1 MHTRFN
7 YRENT
12 TVNKIHLGFDKQ
24 FENKEQADSILKISL
39 VYYIKSI
46 RIASTLICILET
58 LFLLRLI
65 VGASSGRVVKHL
77 HYGMC
82 YTFLLTVALLSLVLI
97 RKWKD
102 DLEQNAK
109 KLYYYQVFYNTSMV
123 VWAVMMTLLDGYY
136 HNGYDLTI
144 FMTMIVLVPVVA
156 FENPII
162 SNCVNTISCLII
174 LYALVSNGD
183 TNQSINF
190 ACFIAGAVVVNIV
203 FYKTKKS
210 LFLIQYELHEVE
222 IKNLVRITQ
231 TDELTGVLNRRA
243 YEEDIYSHDN
253 ITNDKFVYV
262 SIDVNG
268 LKVVNDTKGH
278 MAGDELIV
286 GACQCM
292 KESLGKVGNLY
303 RIGGDEFVA
312 ILFCDEEKT
321 KETLSE
327 FDTALLNWSGEL
339 VDSISVSYGWISK
352 NEKPD
357 ASVRQLGAIA
367 EERMYEA
374 KAAHYRNKGVDRRG
388 QHDAHKALCNLYT
401 KILRV
406 NLTDDSYQIV
416 NIDESEQNQEE
427 FATSISEWLCSFGKS
442 GRVHPEDLEEYLRK
456 TDCNY
461 LKDYFLNNDKTLQ
474 IIYRRKYNDGFYRVM
489 MEIIRADDFNEDN
502 LCLFIYVKKIDY

>member
-1 MHTRFN
+1 M
-7 YRENT
+7 
-12 TVNKIHLGFDKQ
+12 NKIHLGLDAQ
-24 FENKEQADSILKISL
+24 FESKEQADSILKMSL
-39 VYYIKSI
+39 TYYIKSI
-46 RIASTLICILET
+46 RIASTLICVLET

-65 VGASSGRVVKHL
+65 LGTSSGRVVKHL

-82 YTFLLTVALLSLVLI
+82 YTFLLTVALLSLVFI
-97 RKWKD
+97 RKWKT
-102 DLEQNAK
+102 DLDQNAK
-109 KLYYYQVFYNTSMV
+109 KLYYYQVFYNASMV
-123 VWAVMMTLLDGYY
+123 AWAVMMTLLDGYY

-162 SNCVNTISCLII
+162 SNFVNTISCIII
-174 LYALVSNGD
+174 LCALVSSGS

-190 ACFIAGAVVVNIV
+190 ACFIAGAIVVNNV
-203 FYKTKKS
+203 FFRTKKS

-222 IKNLVRITQ
+222 FKKLIQITK

-243 YEEDIYSHDN
+243 YEEDIYVQDD
-253 ITNDKFVYV
+253 IPDDKFVYV

-268 LKVVNDTKGH
+268 LKVVNDSKGH
-278 MAGDELIV
+278 MAGDELIT

-292 KESLGKVGNLY
+292 KESLGKVGKIY

-312 ILFCDEEKT
+312 IMFCDEEKA
-321 KETLSE
+321 KETLSD
-327 FDTALLNWSGEL
+327 FDTALTNWSGEL
-339 VDSISVSYGWISK
+339 IDSISVSYGWISK
-352 NEKPD
+352 KEKPD
-357 ASVRQLGAIA
+357 ASVRQLGAVA

-374 KAAHYRNKGVDRRG
+374 KSAHYRNQGVDRRG

-401 KILRV
+401 KILNV

-416 NIDESEQNQEE
+416 NIDESERNQEE
-427 FATSISEWLCSFGKS
+427 FATSISEWLSSFGKS

-456 TDCNY
+456 TDINY

-474 IIYRRKYNDGFYRVM
+474 IFYRRKYDDGFNRVM
-489 MEIIRADDFNEDN
+489 MEIVRADDFDEDN
-502 LCLFIYVKKIDY
+502 LCLFIYVKKINY

>member
-1 MHTRFN
+1 MK
-7 YRENT
+7 
-12 TVNKIHLGFDKQ
+12 KIHLGFDKQ
-24 FENKEQADSILKISL
+24 FESKEQADSILKMSL
-39 VYYIKSI
+39 TYYIKSI

-58 LFLLRLI
+58 LFLLRL
-65 VGASSGRVVKHL
+65 VLGFSSDRVVKHL

-82 YTFLLTVALLSLVLI
+82 YTFLLTVALLSLIFV

-102 DLEQNAK
+102 DLDQNAK
-109 KLYYYQVFYNTSMV
+109 KLYYYQVFYNASMIA
-123 VWAVMMTLLDGYY
+123 WAVMMTLLDGYY

-144 FMTMIVLVPVVA
+144 FMTMIVLVPAVA
-156 FENPII
+156 FENPYI

-174 LYALVSNGD
+174 LYALVRNGN

-190 ACFIAGAVVVNIV
+190 ACFIFGAIVVNNV
-203 FYKTKKS
+203 FFKTKKN

-253 ITNDKFVYV
+253 IPDDKFVYV

-278 MAGDELIV
+278 MAGDELIT

-292 KESLGKVGNLY
+292 KESLGKVGKLY

-312 ILFCDEEKT
+312 ILFCDEEKA
-321 KETLSE
+321 KEALDD
-327 FDTALLNWSGEL
+327 FDTLLSNWSGEL

-357 ASVRQLGAIA
+357 ASVRLLSAVA

-374 KAAHYRNKGVDRRG
+374 KTAHYKNQGVDRRG

-416 NIDESEQNQEE
+416 NIDEFEQNQEGL
-427 FATSISEWLCSFGKS
+427 AASISEWLCSFGKS

-456 TDCNY
+456 TDINY

-474 IIYRRKYNDGFYRVM
+474 IFYRRKYNDGFNRVM
-489 MEIIRADDFNEDN
+489 MEMVRADDFGEDN
-502 LCLFIYVKKIDY
+502 LCLYIYVKKIDY